1 MGNEGEGVGRLYGM
15 DEVGMGTGPAGLKSK
30 KKGGV
35 DTVDDGCVDGGAAGA
50 ALGGSD

>member
-30 KKGGV
+30 KKREVWTPWMMDVWMEG
-35 DTVDDGCVDGGAAGA
+35 
-50 ALGGSD
+50 LQEQF